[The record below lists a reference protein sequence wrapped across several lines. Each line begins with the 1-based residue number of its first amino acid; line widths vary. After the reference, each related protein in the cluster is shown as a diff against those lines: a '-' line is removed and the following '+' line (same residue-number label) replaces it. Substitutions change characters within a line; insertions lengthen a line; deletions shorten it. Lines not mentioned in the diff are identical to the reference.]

1 MGMLRCYLLC
11 RASDMWDSKT
21 LALKIALMDAT
32 ENWETLTK
40 GGLPF
45 HIVFDAEDVCET
57 RELDAGQREAVRI
70 LEK

>member
-1 MGMLRCYLLC
+1 
-11 RASDMWDSKT
+11 
-21 LALKIALMDAT
+21 MDAT

-57 RELDAGQREAVRI
+57 RELDAGQREADRI